1 MTGMT
6 HFQNKQKSTSAEKG
20 KIWNPVF
27 TSLFLANAAMYISQ
41 FMSSSLIGKYVS
53 TFGATASV
61 VGMVSSAF
69 AITALLLK
77 FVSAPAID
85 SLNRK
90 WILIGAMTTL
100 MLAYTGYALSDNVQF
115 LFAFR
120 LLQGAAQAFSAT
132 CCLALAADS
141 LPDGMLGQGIGVF
154 SLAQAISQAIGPTIG
169 LTISEKFGY
178 RAAFTASALVMLA
191 GVCIASRIRTSFTKT
206 KKFRISIRNM
216 VAGEAVLPAVI
227 MFLLQLVYANV
238 TSFLVIYATGVGI
251 AQSRVGLYFTVYAVT
266 MFFTRPLI
274 GKLTDRFGHALVML
288 PSLLCFAAS
297 FWLISITDRLP
308 MLLLSAVVA
317 AFGYGASVPAVQSLC
332 MKLVPKAKR
341 GAGSC
346 TNYIGSDLGNLAGPV
361 IAGSIVEAG
370 GYVSMWRWMTLP
382 VFAAC
387 ILILLFRTVIDK
399 KPEEAEA

>member
-1 MTGMT
+1 MSN
-6 HFQNKQKSTSAEKG
+6 HNPPKQAPETG

-27 TSLFLANAAMYISQ
+27 LSLFLANAAMYISQ

-53 TFGATASV
+53 SLGAAPSV
-61 VGMVSSAF
+61 VGTVSSAF

-90 WILIGAMTTL
+90 WILMAAMATL
-100 MLAYTGYALSDNVQF
+100 MTAYTGYAVSGSVPLVFS
-115 LFAFR
+115 FR

-132 CCLALAADS
+132 CCLALAADA
-141 LPDGMLGQGIGVF
+141 LPEGVLGQGIGIF

-169 LTISEKFGY
+169 LAVAERFGF
-178 RAAFTASALVMLA
+178 RMAFASSAVMMLI
-191 GVCIASRIRTSFTKT
+191 GICIASRIRVPYTPG
-206 KKFRISIRNM
+206 KKFRISLRNM
-216 VAGEAVLPAVI
+216 VARQALLPATI

-238 TSFLVIYATGVGI
+238 TAFLVIYGTGVGI
-251 AQSRVGLYFTVYAVT
+251 AQSQVGLYFTVYAVT

-274 GKLTDRFGHALVML
+274 GKLTDRFGHAFVML

-297 FWLISITDRLP
+297 FWLISCTKDLP
-308 MLLLSAVVA
+308 MLLIAAIVA

-332 MKLVPKAKR
+332 MKLVPKARR

-346 TNYIGSDLGNLAGPV
+346 TNYIGSDLGNLAGPM
-361 IAGSIVEAG
+361 IAGHIVETV
-370 GYVSMWRWMTLP
+370 GYTAMWRWMTLP
-382 VFAAC
+382 VFLAA
-387 ILILLFRTVIDK
+387 LLVFLFRSVINRRPSDK
-399 KPEEAEA
+399 EAEK